1 MAENSSGISDVVQ
14 KGAKVANTVKSAA
27 KLGKSIAAAAK
38 GGAAGGW
45 VGALAAFA
53 WENRR
58 LVAAIIIGSVVILL
72 IPVVIVTMLPSLIFG
87 GTNNTY
93 SPTDMDNPILNS
105 PVVINENMEE
115 ITISIENI
123 LTESLNLTLEKIEQ
137 DKATLSADMN
147 VDIIY
152 PTVDE
157 DNYNKAL
164 LISQYCASKDKD
176 YNNISISDFENVLT
190 QHKEKYYRYEKK
202 EELRPVETVV
212 TVVDATT
219 GEETTNVIFSEE
231 LFTVYNV
238 FYNGDD
244 YFADNIFNLS
254 AEQKELAVNYS
265 ESLNLFLSGGI

>member
-1 MAENSSGISDVVQ
+1 MDENSSGISDVVQ

-72 IPVVIVTMLPSLIFG
+72 IPVVIVSMLPSLIFG

-115 ITISIENI
+115 ITISIYDGRQGI
-123 LTESLNLTLEKIEQ
+123 L
-137 DKATLSADMN
+137 
-147 VDIIY
+147 
-152 PTVDE
+152 
-157 DNYNKAL
+157 
-164 LISQYCASKDKD
+164 CC
-176 YNNISISDFENVLT
+176 
-190 QHKEKYYRYEKK
+190 R
-202 EELRPVETVV
+202 
-212 TVVDATT
+212 
-219 GEETTNVIFSEE
+219 
-231 LFTVYNV
+231 
-238 FYNGDD
+238 
-244 YFADNIFNLS
+244 
-254 AEQKELAVNYS
+254 
-265 ESLNLFLSGGI
+265 